1 MLFSGGGVANGYGG
15 GGDGWDGCCHFRVGC
30 VAIGGGV
37 VGCVANGGCGV
48 GCVANGDVV
57 DGEIYFLQIKIAL

>member
-1 MLFSGGGVANGYGG
+1 LFSGGGVANGC
-15 GGDGWDGCCHFRVGC
+15 GGDGSGHFRVGC
-30 VAIGGGV
+30 VAIGGGF
-37 VGCVANGGCGV
+37 VGCVANGDCGG